1 MESVEK
7 SVALMLLV
15 HRALHFAVFVR
26 KVSIVALRI
35 VVLLMFV
42 VFLNI
47 ISNAAVAR
55 VSVLD
60 VV

>member
-1 MESVEK
+1 
-7 SVALMLLV
+7 MLLV

-47 ISNAAVAR
+47 ISNEAVAR